1 MSHNSEAAELTN
13 SFLAGPV
20 HLLLRVVWLVILAL
34 VIRFLL
40 HRVINRLT
48 EGAAYSFRADF
59 RNSVR
64 ARSRLLRGHLRRRAT
79 AMVAQRRAATE
90 TSTAATSTAE
100 AGPAEAGPAEAGPSE
115 TSPSETSTAGT
126 GTGSAEDSAAET
138 ADDRGATS
146 DATADI
152 AHALVD
158 ERHHQ
163 RIRALGSVLRS
174 AASIVIFAI
183 AGAQVLSY
191 LGIALEPLVASA
203 GVAGVALGFGA
214 QNLVR
219 DYLSGVFM
227 LLEDQYGV
235 GDIITVGNATGT
247 VENVTLR
254 VTRIRDTKGVVWHVR
269 NGSVEVV
276 GNESQGWARAVIDY
290 PVPYEADMSTI
301 SEVLSEA
308 AEAMW
313 QEPQWRAHM
322 LGAPEVWGAQEVT
335 SAVVTMRIVVKTAPL
350 RQWPVERE
358 MRARLHAALDAAGIG
373 FPPQVVEWAPPPS
386 APPDQP
392 SRRPPDPLQG

>member
-1 MSHNSEAAELTN
+1 VWDLSHNGEAAELTN

-20 HLLLRVVWLVILAL
+20 HLLLRVIWLVILAL
-34 VIRFLL
+34 VIRFLV

-64 ARSRLLRGHLRRRAT
+64 ARSRLLRRYLRRRAT
-79 AMVAQRRAATE
+79 AIVAQRRAGAGRAVSVSGTGTGTAK
-90 TSTAATSTAE
+90 TSTAKTSTAE
-100 AGPAEAGPAEAGPSE
+100 
-115 TSPSETSTAGT
+115 TS
-126 GTGSAEDSAAET
+126 TGSAEAGAAET
-138 ADDRGATS
+138 ADDRGAAS
-146 DATADI
+146 DITADI

-219 DYLSGVFM
+219 DYLSGIFM

-235 GDIITVGNATGT
+235 GDIITVGDATGT

-301 SEVLSEA
+301 RNVMSEA

-313 QEPQWRAHM
+313 QEPEWRAHM

-335 SAVVTMRIVVKTAPL
+335 SEVVTMRIVVKTAPL

-373 FPPQVVEWAPPPS
+373 FPPQVVEWASPPS
-386 APPDQP
+386 APDQP
-392 SRRPPDPLQG
+392 SRRPPDPPVG